1 MKLDI
6 NQKVF
11 FELLKAGLWGK
22 EVRLS
27 NYKSIDFTEVEKLA
41 QAQSVIGLVA
51 EGLEQ
56 VKDIK
61 IPQSVALMMAG
72 EVLQLEQRNR
82 AMNDFVA
89 NLIVKLREAGVYTLL
104 VKGQGIA
111 RCYER
116 PLWRACGD
124 VDLFLSDDNYRKAE
138 ALLPSLASSIDENR
152 PETKHLAMTI
162 DGWAVEL
169 HGTLRGSLKRINRV
183 IDEVQ
188 NDVFYS
194 GYVRSWMN
202 GKTQVFLPRADEDV
216 FFVFT
221 HILQHYYIE
230 GIGLRQICDWCRLLW
245 TFKGSMDYGLLESR
259 ISKAG
264 IMKEWKAFG
273 AFAVE
278 YLGMPAEAMPYLDV
292 RSKMDDGRCEID
304 KHLKRKADRILKFV
318 LESGNF
324 GHNRDISY
332 KQKYPFVIRY
342 AFSFWLYTKLA
353 IQRFPISPRNAILA
367 WWAIVKMGANAAA
380 KAI

>member
-11 FELLKAGLWGK
+11 FELLKAGLLGK

-51 EGLEQ
+51 EGLEK

-61 IPQSVALMMAG
+61 IPQSVALTMAG

-162 DGWAVEL
+162 DGWVVEL
-169 HGTLRGSLKRINRV
+169 HGTLRSQLGKRIDSV
-183 IDEVQ
+183 VDEVQ
-188 NDVFYS
+188 DDTFRYGNVRVWDKDGVAIYLPAPNNDIV
-194 GYVRSWMN
+194 
-202 GKTQVFLPRADEDV
+202 
-216 FFVFT
+216 FVFC
-221 HILQHYYIE
+221 HILQHFFRG
-230 GIGLRQICDWCRLLW
+230 GIGLRQICDWCRLMW
-245 TFKGSMDYGLLESR
+245 TYKDVINVSLLEDR
-259 ISKAG
+259 LKRMG
-264 IMKEWKAFG
+264 LVREWKTFVAL
-273 AFAVE
+273 AVDW
-278 YLGMPAEAMPYLDV
+278 LGMPNNALPLYSS
-292 RSKMDDGRCEID
+292 SKRWSRMA
-304 KHLKRKADRILKFV
+304 KRVLEFV
-318 LESGNF
+318 LETGNF
-324 GHNRDISY
+324 GQNRDYSY
-332 KQKYPFVIRY
+332 YEKYPFVIYKMISLWKHSQDSLRH
-342 AFSFWLYTKLA
+342 FFM
-353 IQRFPISPRNAILA
+353 FPEVSMREWWRMISYGFK
-367 WWAIVKMGANAAA
+367 VAA
-380 KAI
+380 KGK